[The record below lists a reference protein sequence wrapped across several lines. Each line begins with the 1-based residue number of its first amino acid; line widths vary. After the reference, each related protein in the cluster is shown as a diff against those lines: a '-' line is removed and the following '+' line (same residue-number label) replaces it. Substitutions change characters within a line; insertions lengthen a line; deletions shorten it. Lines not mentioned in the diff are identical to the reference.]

1 MIVRIKNKQKKK
13 LNFQIIEKILIT
25 AMEVMEIKKNSEV
38 SLLLTSDREIQY
50 LNKVYRDKD
59 TPTDVLSFSMSEGL
73 DSFTDND
80 EIDDFLLGDI
90 VISIETAQRN
100 AELAEISL
108 MQEINILITHGL
120 LHLLGYD
127 HNSDEEFDKMKNEED
142 RILKITDKILKD

>member
-1 MIVRIKNKQKKK
+1 
-13 LNFQIIEKILIT
+13 
-25 AMEVMEIKKNSEV
+25 MELMKVKKNSEV

>member
-1 MIVRIKNKQKKK
+1 
-13 LNFQIIEKILIT
+13 
-25 AMEVMEIKKNSEV
+25 MEIKKNSEV

-59 TPTDVLSFSMSEGL
+59 TPTDVLSFSMNEGL

-80 EIDDFLLGDI
+80 EIDDYLLGDI

-108 MQEINILITHGL
+108 MQEINILIIHGL

-142 RILKITDKILKD
+142 RILKITDKMLKD

>member
-1 MIVRIKNKQKKK
+1 
-13 LNFQIIEKILIT
+13 
-25 AMEVMEIKKNSEV
+25 MEVMEIKKNSEV

-108 MQEINILITHGL
+108 MQEINILIIHGL

>member
-1 MIVRIKNKQKKK
+1 
-13 LNFQIIEKILIT
+13 
-25 AMEVMEIKKNSEV
+25 MEVMEIKKNSEV

-80 EIDDFLLGDI
+80 EIDDYLLGDI

-108 MQEINILITHGL
+108 MQEINILIIHGL

>member
-38 SLLLTSDREIQY
+38 SLPLTSDREIQY

>member
-1 MIVRIKNKQKKK
+1 M
-13 LNFQIIEKILIT
+13 LIT
-25 AMEVMEIKKNSEV
+25 AMELMKVKKNSEV

-59 TPTDVLSFSMSEGL
+59 TPTDVLSFSMNEGL

-80 EIDDFLLGDI
+80 EIDDYLLGDI

-108 MQEINILITHGL
+108 MQEINILIIHGL

>member
-108 MQEINILITHGL
+108 MQEINILI
-120 LHLLGYD
+120 
-127 HNSDEEFDKMKNEED
+127 
-142 RILKITDKILKD
+142 

>member
-1 MIVRIKNKQKKK
+1 MKV
-13 LNFQIIEKILIT
+13 
-25 AMEVMEIKKNSEV
+25 KKNSEV

-59 TPTDVLSFSMSEGL
+59 TPTDVLSFSMNEGL

-80 EIDDFLLGDI
+80 EIDDYLLGDI

-108 MQEINILITHGL
+108 MQEINILIIHGL

>member
-1 MIVRIKNKQKKK
+1 
-13 LNFQIIEKILIT
+13 
-25 AMEVMEIKKNSEV
+25 
-38 SLLLTSDREIQY
+38 
-50 LNKVYRDKD
+50 
-59 TPTDVLSFSMSEGL
+59 
-73 DSFTDND
+73 
-80 EIDDFLLGDI
+80 LLGDI

-108 MQEINILITHGL
+108 MQEINILIIHGL

>member
-1 MIVRIKNKQKKK
+1 
-13 LNFQIIEKILIT
+13 
-25 AMEVMEIKKNSEV
+25 
-38 SLLLTSDREIQY
+38 
-50 LNKVYRDKD
+50 
-59 TPTDVLSFSMSEGL
+59 MSEGL

>member
-1 MIVRIKNKQKKK
+1 
-13 LNFQIIEKILIT
+13 
-25 AMEVMEIKKNSEV
+25 MEVMEIKKNSEV

>member
-1 MIVRIKNKQKKK
+1 
-13 LNFQIIEKILIT
+13 
-25 AMEVMEIKKNSEV
+25 MEIKKNSEV

>member
-1 MIVRIKNKQKKK
+1 
-13 LNFQIIEKILIT
+13 
-25 AMEVMEIKKNSEV
+25 MEVMEIKKNSEV

-59 TPTDVLSFSMSEGL
+59 TPTDVLSFSMNEGL

-80 EIDDFLLGDI
+80 EIDDYLLGDI

-108 MQEINILITHGL
+108 MQEINILIIHGL